1 VTDGRTG
8 GSPVKGDLSEFRYN
22 IWYAKLRMVGVPVD
36 VTVEDMFSRFDT
48 VDVEEDRHHEI
59 NVLGYSR
66 SLEMVSHSIVRVS
79 K

>member
-1 VTDGRTG
+1 
-8 GSPVKGDLSEFRYN
+8 
-22 IWYAKLRMVGVPVD
+22 MVGVPVD

-79 K
+79 IGVSK